1 MGKVSAEYAVI
12 GAGPAGSHLASRL
25 AASGRECLLFDP
37 KGAWEKPCGG
47 GVPTRAI
54 REFSFLLEGSGYPHK
69 LVDRITI
76 ISPVGRK
83 VSLKLDRPFAIYSRK
98 VLNGLVLDRALEAGV
113 EFVRAGVTNFERAGN
128 GWEITTGD
136 GREWHAKFLI
146 GADGAASF
154 TRRRLM
160 GIFPVRD
167 LALAFGYNVA
177 VDDAA
182 SGELNNAR
190 SHELTDTVVV
200 RFPKNFTGYLWAFP
214 RPGVMNF
221 GVASKLG
228 QRTSDEL
235 RRLLSGFVQD
245 FYGGR
250 MPEPDRITFFGA
262 KIPTLDLASWK
273 DLRAVGD
280 GWALVGDA
288 AGFCD
293 PITGEGIFYAFK
305 SADLLADA
313 LLAGGQAESLNGNY
327 DRANARYEQLWHES
341 FGKELEHASYRLPQF
356 YHGHFFGH
364 VFTDAVV
371 RLARHHRGVRTVLI
385 NALIGEQSYVTLKRD
400 LLRRAYQFF

>member
-1 MGKVSAEYAVI
+1 MGRVSAEFAIV

-25 AASGRECLLFDP
+25 AAAGRECLMFDP

-54 REFSFLLEGSGYPHK
+54 REFAFLLENSNYPHK
-69 LVDRITI
+69 LIDRITM

-98 VLNGLVLDRALEAGV
+98 VLNGLVLDRAVEAGA
-113 EFVRAGVTNFERAGN
+113 EFVRAGVTEFERISE
-128 GWEITTGD
+128 GWSITTTD
-136 GREWHAKFLI
+136 GREWRARFLV

-154 TRRRLM
+154 TRRRLV
-160 GIFPVRD
+160 GIFPMRD

-177 VDDAA
+177 EGADGHAM
-182 SGELNNAR
+182 LNDGR
-190 SHELTDTVVV
+190 SNGSTDTVVV
-200 RFPKNFTGYLWAFP
+200 RFPKDFTGYLWAFP

-221 GVASKLG
+221 GVAAKMG
-228 QRTSDEL
+228 ERRSDEL
-235 RRLLSGFVQD
+235 RDLLSGFVQD

-250 MPEPDRITFFGA
+250 MPDAERVTFFGA
-262 KIPTLDLASWK
+262 KIPTLDLAAWK
-273 DLRAVGD
+273 DLRAVGE

-313 LLAGGQAESLNGNY
+313 LLSGDQSDSLDGNY
-327 DRANARYEQLWHES
+327 DRAAARYERLWRES
-341 FGKELEHASYRLPQF
+341 FGRELEHASYRLPQF

-371 RLARHHRGVRTVLI
+371 RLAKHHRGVRTVLI
-385 NALIGEQSYVTLKRD
+385 NALIGEQSYVTLKKD